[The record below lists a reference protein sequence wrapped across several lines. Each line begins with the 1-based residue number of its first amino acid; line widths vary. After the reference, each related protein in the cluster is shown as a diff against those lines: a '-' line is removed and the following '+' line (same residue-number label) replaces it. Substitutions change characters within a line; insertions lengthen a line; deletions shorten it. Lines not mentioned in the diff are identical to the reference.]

1 MTNAYNLTLLFRERD
16 VEAKVSLHLH
26 SKFKK
31 LFFETCC
38 CLNGINSILQF
49 LPSVLSK
56 VAPRSVRKHVL
67 VVLDDCFLTSR
78 TLLSVRFSNVGL
90 SGGCRVRPKFW
101 RLYVYIIGVL
111 LVERLHDLLTHP
123 DCGLCS
129 VVDLHHAVPRM

>member
-31 LFFETCC
+31 LFFDFSC

-56 VAPRSVRKHVL
+56 VATRSVRKHVL
-67 VVLDDCFLTSR
+67 VVLDDCFLTSG
-78 TLLSVRFSNVGL
+78 TLLSARFSNVGL
-90 SGGCRVRPKFW
+90 PGGCRFRPKFW
-101 RLYVYIIGVL
+101 ASPCL
-111 LVERLHDLLTHP
+111 LAGRLHDLLTHP

-129 VVDLHHAVPRM
+129 LVDLPHAVSRM